1 MKKQNLYTVTVVG
14 SFTKD
19 ILVWAEDE
27 DAALDFAQSIC
38 DNTDLIR
45 FEGDEL
51 LDITAEDV
59 EEIDPFDG
67 FETGNGTDKAAEDR
81 GEGSGS
87 VKIVGS
93 ADNMSVTDGESV
105 ASERKE
111 TEGCKCSGEGCK
123 CSGEACA
130 SYGKCEKRGAP
141 TLSSPSAG
149 KEAEALRKLTELLG
163 GPFVGILID

>member
-1 MKKQNLYTVTVVG
+1 MKQKNLYNVTVIG

-45 FEGDEL
+45 FERDEP
-51 LDITAEDV
+51 LDVTAEDV

-67 FETGNGTDKAAEDR
+67 FEAGDGGYSGDADNAAENH

-87 VKIVGS
+87 LRIVGS
-93 ADNMSVTDGESV
+93 AGSTSVPDGRETTNP
-105 ASERKE
+105 RKV
-111 TEGCKCSGEGCK
+111 TEARKCSGDG
-123 CSGEACA
+123 CA
-130 SYGKCEKRGAP
+130 SCGKCKKRGAP
-141 TLSSPSAG
+141 TLSPSSAG

>member
-1 MKKQNLYTVTVVG
+1 MKKQNLYNVTVYATL
-14 SFTKD
+14 SKD
-19 ILVWAEDE
+19 VLVYAENE

-59 EEIDPFDG
+59 EETDPFDG

-111 TEGCKCSGEGCK
+111 TEGCKCSGD
-123 CSGEACA
+123 ACA
-130 SYGKCEKRGAP
+130 NCGKCGKPVATNHAP
-141 TLSSPSAG
+141 SSAG
-149 KEAEALRKLTELLG
+149 KETEALRRLSELLG

>member
-45 FEGDEL
+45 FDGDEL

-59 EEIDPFDG
+59 EEIDPFDS

-111 TEGCKCSGEGCK
+111 TEGCKCSGD
-123 CSGEACA
+123 ACA
-130 SYGKCEKRGAP
+130 NCGKCGKPVATNHAP
-141 TLSSPSAG
+141 SSAG
-149 KEAEALRKLTELLG
+149 KETEALRRLSELLG

>member
-1 MKKQNLYTVTVVG
+1 MKQKNLYNVTVVG

-51 LDITAEDV
+51 LEFTAEDV

-67 FETGNGTDKAAEDR
+67 FEAGGGGDSGDADNAAEDR
-81 GEGSGS
+81 GSGSGNIR
-87 VKIVGS
+87 IVS
-93 ADNMSVTDGESV
+93 NADGARATNGEEAANQNKV
-105 ASERKE
+105 
-111 TEGCKCSGEGCK
+111 TEGCKCSGDGCSN
-123 CSGEACA
+123 C
-130 SYGKCEKRGAP
+130 GKCGKPDAP
-141 TLSSPSAG
+141 NRAPSSAG
-149 KEAEALRKLTELLG
+149 KETEALRRLSELLG

>member
-1 MKKQNLYTVTVVG
+1 MKKQNLYNVTVYATLSKNV
-14 SFTKD
+14 
-19 ILVWAEDE
+19 LVYAENE

-67 FETGNGTDKAAEDR
+67 FETGNGTDKAAEDC

-87 VKIVGS
+87 LRIVGS
-93 ADNMSVTDGESV
+93 ADGKSEPDGKET
-105 ASERKE
+105 ASQRKV
-111 TEGCKCSGEGCK
+111 TEGCKCSSDGCSN
-123 CSGEACA
+123 C
-130 SYGKCEKRGAP
+130 GKCEKRGAP
-141 TLSSPSAG
+141 TISPSSAG
-149 KEAEALRKLTELLG
+149 QEIEALRRLSELLG
-163 GPFVGILID
+163 GPIVGILID

>member
-1 MKKQNLYTVTVVG
+1 MKKQNLYNVTVVG
-14 SFTKD
+14 SFSKD

-45 FEGDEL
+45 FEGDEP

-67 FETGNGTDKAAEDR
+67 FGTGDGGDSGDADTAAEDR
-81 GEGSGS
+81 GKCSGS
-87 VKIVGS
+87 IRIVSSAGS
-93 ADNMSVTDGESV
+93 MSVPDGQETTNP
-105 ASERKE
+105 RKV
-111 TEGCKCSGEGCK
+111 TEGCKCSGD
-123 CSGEACA
+123 ACA
-130 SYGKCEKRGAP
+130 SCGKCEKRGAP
-141 TLSSPSAG
+141 TLSPSSAG
-149 KEAEALRKLTELLG
+149 KETEALRRLSELLG

>member
-93 ADNMSVTDGESV
+93 ADSMSVTDGESV

-111 TEGCKCSGEGCK
+111 TEGCKCSGD
-123 CSGEACA
+123 ACA
-130 SYGKCEKRGAP
+130 NCGKCGKPVATNHAP
-141 TLSSPSAG
+141 SSAG
-149 KEAEALRKLTELLG
+149 KETEALRRLSELLG

>member
-1 MKKQNLYTVTVVG
+1 MKKQNLYNVTVVG

-45 FEGDEL
+45 FEGDEP

-67 FETGNGTDKAAEDR
+67 FETGDGGGSGDADNAADDR
-81 GEGSGS
+81 VEGSGN
-87 VKIVGS
+87 IRIAGS
-93 ADNMSVTDGESV
+93 ADSRSAANGE
-105 ASERKE
+105 ETTNQRKV
-111 TEGCKCSGEGCK
+111 TEGCKCSGD
-123 CSGEACA
+123 ACA
-130 SYGKCEKRGAP
+130 NCGKCGKPVATNNAP
-141 TLSSPSAG
+141 SSAG
-149 KEAEALRKLTELLG
+149 KETEALRRLSELLG
-163 GPFVGILID
+163 GPFVGIHID

>member
-1 MKKQNLYTVTVVG
+1 MKQKNLYNVTVVG

-27 DAALDFAQSIC
+27 DAALDLAQSIC

-51 LDITAEDV
+51 LEVTAEDV

-67 FETGNGTDKAAEDR
+67 FETGDGGNSGDADNAAENR
-81 GEGSGS
+81 GEGCGS
-87 VKIVGS
+87 IRIVGS
-93 ADNMSVTDGESV
+93 TDSGNPTNGEK
-105 ASERKE
+105 ANQRKM
-111 TEGCKCSGEGCK
+111 TEGRKCSCD
-123 CSGEACA
+123 ACA
-130 SYGKCEKRGAP
+130 SCGKCEKRGAP
-141 TLSSPSAG
+141 NRAPSSAG
-149 KEAEALRKLTELLG
+149 KETEALRRLSELLG

>member
-1 MKKQNLYTVTVVG
+1 MKQKNLYNVTVVG

-27 DAALDFAQSIC
+27 DAALDLAQSIC

-51 LDITAEDV
+51 LEVTAEDV

-67 FETGNGTDKAAEDR
+67 FETGDGGNSSDADNATEDR
-81 GEGSGS
+81 GEGSGGIR
-87 VKIVGS
+87 IVGS
-93 ADNMSVTDGESV
+93 ADCGSEPNGEEATHQRKV
-105 ASERKE
+105 A
-111 TEGCKCSGEGCK
+111 EGCKCTGD
-123 CSGEACA
+123 ACA
-130 SYGKCEKRGAP
+130 SCGKCEKHGAP
-141 TLSSPSAG
+141 TSVPSSAG

>member
-1 MKKQNLYTVTVVG
+1 MKQKNLYNVTVVG

-27 DAALDFAQSIC
+27 DAALDFTQSIC

-45 FEGDEL
+45 FEGNEL
-51 LDITAEDV
+51 LEVTAEDV

-67 FETGNGTDKAAEDR
+67 FETRDGGGSGDADTAAEDR
-81 GEGSGS
+81 GEGSGGIR
-87 VKIVGS
+87 IVGS
-93 ADNMSVTDGESV
+93 ANGGSATSGEEAANRRKVT
-105 ASERKE
+105 
-111 TEGCKCSGEGCK
+111 EGCK

-130 SYGKCEKRGAP
+130 NCSKCEKHSAP
-141 TLSSPSAG
+141 THSPSSAG

>member
-1 MKKQNLYTVTVVG
+1 MKNQNLYNVTVVG
-14 SFTKD
+14 NFTKD

-45 FEGDEL
+45 FEGDEP

-67 FETGNGTDKAAEDR
+67 FEAGDGGDSGDADNAAENR

-87 VKIVGS
+87 IRIVGS
-93 ADNMSVTDGESV
+93 ADGKSADNDEGAASQRKV
-105 ASERKE
+105 A
-111 TEGCKCSGEGCK
+111 EGCK

-130 SYGKCEKRGAP
+130 SCGKREKRGAP
-141 TLSSPSAG
+141 TLSPSSAG
-149 KEAEALRKLTELLG
+149 KETEALRRLSELLG

>member
-1 MKKQNLYTVTVVG
+1 MKNQNLYNVTVVG
-14 SFTKD
+14 NFTKD

-27 DAALDFAQSIC
+27 DAALDFAQGIC

-45 FEGDEL
+45 FEGDEP

-67 FETGNGTDKAAEDR
+67 FEPGDSGDSGDADNAADDC

-87 VKIVGS
+87 LRIVGS
-93 ADNMSVTDGESV
+93 ADGKSKPDG
-105 ASERKE
+105 KE
-111 TEGCKCSGEGCK
+111 TASQRNVTEARKCSGD
-123 CSGEACA
+123 ACA
-130 SYGKCEKRGAP
+130 SCGKCGKPEAP
-141 TLSSPSAG
+141 NRAPSSAG
-149 KEAEALRKLTELLG
+149 KETEALRRLSELLG

>member
-1 MKKQNLYTVTVVG
+1 MKQKNLYNVTVVG

-27 DAALDFAQSIC
+27 DAALDLAQSIC

-45 FEGDEL
+45 FEGDEP

-67 FETGNGTDKAAEDR
+67 FEAGDGGGSGDADTAAEDR
-81 GEGSGS
+81 GEGSGGIR
-87 VKIVGS
+87 IVGS
-93 ADNMSVTDGESV
+93 ADCGNETNGEEATHQRKV
-105 ASERKE
+105 A
-111 TEGCKCSGEGCK
+111 EGCKCSGD
-123 CSGEACA
+123 ACA
-130 SYGKCEKRGAP
+130 NCGKCGKPDTPNRAP
-141 TLSSPSAG
+141 SSAG
-149 KEAEALRKLTELLG
+149 KETEALRRLSEILG

>member
-1 MKKQNLYTVTVVG
+1 MKQKNLYNVTVVG

-45 FEGDEL
+45 FEGDEP
-51 LDITAEDV
+51 LDVTAEDV
-59 EEIDPFDG
+59 EVIDPFDG
-67 FETGNGTDKAAEDR
+67 FETGDGGDSDDADTAAEDR

-87 VKIVGS
+87 IRIIGSTDGGS
-93 ADNMSVTDGESV
+93 AANDEEAVTQ
-105 ASERKE
+105 RKV
-111 TEGCKCSGEGCK
+111 TEGCKCSGDT
-123 CSGEACA
+123 CA
-130 SYGKCEKRGAP
+130 NCGNCEKRGAP
-141 TLSSPSAG
+141 TLSPSSAG
-149 KEAEALRKLTELLG
+149 KEAEALRKFTELLG

>member
-1 MKKQNLYTVTVVG
+1 MKNQNLYNVTVVG

-51 LDITAEDV
+51 LEVTAEDV

-67 FETGNGTDKAAEDR
+67 FEGGDGGDSSDAENRGN
-81 GEGSGS
+81 GSGS
-87 VKIVGS
+87 IRIVGRANGGS
-93 ADNMSVTDGESV
+93 ATNGEE
-105 ASERKE
+105 AANRRKM
-111 TEGCKCSGEGCK
+111 TEGCK

-130 SYGKCEKRGAP
+130 SCGKCEKRGAP

-163 GPFVGILID
+163 GPIVDILID

>member
-1 MKKQNLYTVTVVG
+1 MKKQNLYNVTVVG

-87 VKIVGS
+87 IKIVGS
-93 ADNMSVTDGESV
+93 ADSMSVTDGESV

-111 TEGCKCSGEGCK
+111 TEGCKCSGD
-123 CSGEACA
+123 ACA
-130 SYGKCEKRGAP
+130 NCGKCGKPVATNHAP
-141 TLSSPSAG
+141 SSAG
-149 KEAEALRKLTELLG
+149 KETEALRRLSELLG
-163 GPFVGILID
+163 SPFVGILID

>member
-1 MKKQNLYTVTVVG
+1 MKQKNLYNVTVVG

-45 FEGDEL
+45 FEGDEP
-51 LDITAEDV
+51 LDVTAEDV
-59 EEIDPFDG
+59 EEIDPVDG
-67 FETGNGTDKAAEDR
+67 FEADDGDSSGDADNAAENCGD
-81 GEGSGS
+81 GSGS
-87 VKIVGS
+87 IRIVGS
-93 ADNMSVTDGESV
+93 ADGGSATSGE
-105 ASERKE
+105 ETIHQRKE
-111 TEGCKCSGEGCK
+111 AEGRKCSGD
-123 CSGEACA
+123 ACT
-130 SYGKCEKRGAP
+130 SCGKCEKHGAP
-141 TLSSPSAG
+141 TLSSSSAG

>member
-1 MKKQNLYTVTVVG
+1 MKQKNLYNVTVVG

-19 ILVWAEDE
+19 MLVWAEDE

-45 FEGDEL
+45 FEGDEP
-51 LDITAEDV
+51 LDVTAEDV

-67 FETGNGTDKAAEDR
+67 FEAGDGGDSGDADNAAEDR

-87 VKIVGS
+87 IRIVGS
-93 ADNMSVTDGESV
+93 ADGKSAANGEETASQRKV
-105 ASERKE
+105 A
-111 TEGCKCSGEGCK
+111 EGCKCSGD
-123 CSGEACA
+123 ACA
-130 SYGKCEKRGAP
+130 NCGKCEKRGAP
-141 TLSSPSAG
+141 TLSPSSAG
-149 KEAEALRKLTELLG
+149 KEAEALRKLSELLG

>member
-1 MKKQNLYTVTVVG
+1 MKKHNLYTVTVVG

-27 DAALDFAQSIC
+27 DAALDYAQSIC

-45 FEGDEL
+45 FEGDEP

-67 FETGNGTDKAAEDR
+67 FETGDG
-81 GEGSGS
+81 GVVGVEGSGN
-87 VKIVGS
+87 IRIAGS
-93 ADNMSVTDGESV
+93 SDSRSAANGEETTNQRKVT
-105 ASERKE
+105 
-111 TEGCKCSGEGCK
+111 EGCK

-130 SYGKCEKRGAP
+130 NCGKCGKPDAP
-141 TLSSPSAG
+141 NRAPSSAG
-149 KEAEALRKLTELLG
+149 KETEALRRLSELLG

>member
-1 MKKQNLYTVTVVG
+1 MKQKNLYNVTVVG

-45 FEGDEL
+45 FEGDEP

-67 FETGNGTDKAAEDR
+67 FETGDGGGSGDADNAADDR
-81 GEGSGS
+81 VEGSGN
-87 VKIVGS
+87 IRIAGS
-93 ADNMSVTDGESV
+93 SDSRSAANGEETTNQRKVT
-105 ASERKE
+105 
-111 TEGCKCSGEGCK
+111 EGCK

-130 SYGKCEKRGAP
+130 NCGKCEKRGTP

-149 KEAEALRKLTELLG
+149 KEAEALRKLTEILG

>member
-1 MKKQNLYTVTVVG
+1 MKQKNLYNVTVVG

-45 FEGDEL
+45 FEGDEP

-67 FETGNGTDKAAEDR
+67 FKAGDGGDSGDADNAAENR

-87 VKIVGS
+87 IRIVGS
-93 ADNMSVTDGESV
+93 ADGKSAANGVEATHQ
-105 ASERKE
+105 RKA
-111 TEGCKCSGEGCK
+111 TEGCKCSDD
-123 CSGEACA
+123 ACA
-130 SYGKCEKRGAP
+130 NCGKCEKRGAP
-141 TLSSPSAG
+141 TLSPSSAG

>member
-93 ADNMSVTDGESV
+93 ADNMSVTDGESA

-111 TEGCKCSGEGCK
+111 TEGCKCSGD
-123 CSGEACA
+123 ACA
-130 SYGKCEKRGAP
+130 NCGKCGKPVATNHAP
-141 TLSSPSAG
+141 SSAG
-149 KEAEALRKLTELLG
+149 KETEALRRLSELLG